1 MWSQERKKPRF
12 LFSSFWSDSCAEDS
26 SGRAVQ
32 SLLVSF
38 SVVDAQADAILF
50 GLPSSGRAF
59 AARSSP
65 AHAKIV
71 ILCLSLTWILL
82 NRMPHKNKNG
92 HCQMQI

>member
-12 LFSSFWSDSCAEDS
+12 LFSFFWPDSCAEDS

-38 SVVDAQADAILF
+38 SVVDAQAEAILF

-59 AARSSP
+59 AATSSP

-71 ILCLSLTWILL
+71 ILGLNLTLILL
-82 NRMPHKNKNG
+82 NRMPQKNKNG
-92 HCQMQI
+92 HCQIQT

>member
-12 LFSSFWSDSCAEDS
+12 LFSFFWPDSCAEDS

-38 SVVDAQADAILF
+38 SVVDAQADAIFF

-65 AHAKIV
+65 AHAKVTIFCV
-71 ILCLSLTWILL
+71 SLTGILL
-82 NRMPHKNKNG
+82 NPMSHKNRNG